1 MNRNRTKQTALCGIM
16 AALSVVILVI
26 GAAIGIGLYAAP
38 MVAIAILIP
47 VISEC
52 GNKAGYLAYICVCI
66 LSLMLVP
73 DPEVT
78 VVYVAFGWYPMT
90 QKYVYKA
97 KNRWL
102 RLFVLLAV
110 YAVII
115 LVPFR
120 LLYLILGI
128 SELLKE
134 EKIIT
139 YSLAALG
146 AIVFVLFDFVLIR
159 ARVYWQKV
167 LKKKVGY

>member
-1 MNRNRTKQTALCGIM
+1 M
-16 AALSVVILVI
+16 AALSIVILVI
-26 GAAIGIGLYAAP
+26 AAAIGIGLYAGP
-38 MVAIAILIP
+38 MIAAAILVP
-47 VISEC
+47 VICEC

-78 VVYVAFGWYPMT
+78 VVYIAFGWYPMT

-97 KNRWL
+97 ANRWL
-102 RLFVLLAV
+102 RLLILLAV

-120 LLYLILGI
+120 LLYLVLGI

-139 YSLAALG
+139 YSLAVLG
-146 AIVFVLFDFVLIR
+146 AVVFVLFDFILIR
-159 ARVYWQKV
+159 ARVYWQKS
-167 LKKKVGY
+167 LKKKVGC